1 MRNKI
6 VTKLLTCTLSAGLIL
21 SGCGN
26 TSVSSTTTEV
36 TDSANTSESTTA
48 IGQTVSGPARED
60 ITVNETIE
68 NNEDGEHAIEAAGE
82 DASYSNVEVIKTG
95 DSDEGDEADFYGD
108 NAAIF
113 AMKCI
118 SILMVLMPMVYSA
131 MVKVPLSTFQIHTSL
146 QQAIVLAVL

>member
-36 TDSANTSESTTA
+36 TDSASTSESTTA

-68 NNEDGEHAIEAAGE
+68 NNEDGEHAIEASGE

-113 AMKCI
+113 ATDGATLDLSEIVVDTNGTHANGVFSYGEGTTVNI
-118 SILMVLMPMVYSA
+118 SDSY
-131 MVKVPLSTFQIHTSL
+131 
-146 QQAIVLAVL
+146 